1 MKFHI
6 RYIYDSI
13 NTLQNFER
21 LDGHTIDMC
30 SSRILKQHF
39 YHRGNI
45 TWSNLVSSKHVPR
58 ANVGTRSKF
67 VHVAY
72 PTFVIKHSYENF
84 SNSPLIIIIK
94 GIIIIFEV
102 EQDKI
107 EIVRVCVYVSVS
119 THATVKV

>member
-21 LDGHTIDMC
+21 LDGHTIDIGALRR
-30 SSRILKQHF
+30 RIFKQHF

-72 PTFVIKHSYENF
+72 PTIVIKHSYKTF
-84 SNSPLIIIIK
+84 P
-94 GIIIIFEV
+94 
-102 EQDKI
+102 
-107 EIVRVCVYVSVS
+107 IV
-119 THATVKV
+119 H